1 VPGDATP
8 DGPEGGYNP
17 QWAFGS
23 GLSFTTFAYS
33 NLRLS
38 SSAAG
43 MSDTVTVSVDVANR
57 GSVAGKEVV
66 QLYVRDLYASVDP
79 PVRRLRGFEK
89 VLLSPGERRTI
100 TFRLPIEQLAFIG
113 RDDKPIVEPGD
124 FDVMIAGLT
133 ARLVVR

>member
-1 VPGDATP
+1 
-8 DGPEGGYNP
+8 
-17 QWAFGS
+17 
-23 GLSFTTFAYS
+23 LSFTTFAYS

-38 SSAAG
+38 SATAA

-79 PVRRLRGFEK
+79 PVRRLRGFDK
-89 VLLSPGERRTI
+89 VLLAPGERRAI
-100 TFRLPIEQLAFIG
+100 TFRLPIQQLAFIG